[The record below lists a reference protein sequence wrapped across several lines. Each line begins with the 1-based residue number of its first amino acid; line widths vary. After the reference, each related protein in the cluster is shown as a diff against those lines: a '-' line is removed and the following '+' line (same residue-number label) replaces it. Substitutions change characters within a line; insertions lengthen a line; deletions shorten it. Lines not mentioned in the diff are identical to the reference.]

1 MDLRTSPFP
10 PEQYTPFAKSTV
22 QPSRRVMEYQ
32 VGIEV
37 APEADAVQEPSA
49 PSVTIHPR
57 ERSEMLSRL
66 LNIVVAAVAL
76 VLLAP
81 LMLMVAIAIKLTS
94 PGPILYTQVRVGLD
108 RRRTATPQRG
118 VAPLYD
124 RRMRNLGGTVF
135 PIYKFRSMRVD
146 AEAASG
152 AVWAS
157 KGDPRVTPLGRIM
170 RKCRI
175 DELPQ
180 FFNVLLGH
188 MNIVGPRPERPVIF
202 ATLRESISEYP
213 LRQMAKPGI
222 TGWAQINHSYDSSVD
237 DVRHKVRYDLE
248 YIERQSLAEDV
259 RIMMK
264 TVPVMLFQQGGW

>member
-1 MDLRTSPFP
+1 MDLRTSPVGS
-10 PEQYTPFAKSTV
+10 EYTSVTKSPL
-22 QPSRRVMEYQ
+22 QQSRRLADHQ
-32 VGIEV
+32 VDIELTPEADV
-37 APEADAVQEPSA
+37 APESTVPAAR
-49 PSVTIHPR
+49 ILPR
-57 ERSEMLSRL
+57 KRSETASR
-66 LNIVVAAVAL
+66 VVNVVLAAFAL
-76 VLLAP
+76 VMLAP
-81 LMLMVAIAIKLTS
+81 LMLIVAAAIKLTS
-94 PGPILYTQVRVGLD
+94 RGPILYTQVRVGLD
-108 RRRTATPQRG
+108 RRRHAMRQNG

-124 RRMRNLGGTVF
+124 RRMRNLGGSVF
-135 PIYKFRSMRVD
+135 PIYKFRSMYVN
-146 AEAASG
+146 AEATSG

-157 KGDPRVTPLGRIM
+157 KGDPRVTPIGRVM

-180 FFNVLLGH
+180 FLNVLLGH

-202 ATLRESISEYP
+202 EKLRENIPEYP

-222 TGWAQINHSYDSSVD
+222 TGWAQINHSYDACVD

-259 RIMMK
+259 RIMVK